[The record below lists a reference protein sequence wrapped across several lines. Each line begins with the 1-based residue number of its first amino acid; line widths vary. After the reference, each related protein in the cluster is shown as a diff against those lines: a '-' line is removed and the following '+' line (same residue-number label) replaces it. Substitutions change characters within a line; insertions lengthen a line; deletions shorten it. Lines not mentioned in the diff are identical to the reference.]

1 MVKNM
6 KYGYSSNRNI
16 QMIISV
22 LKQYNIKRVVVS
34 PGSTH
39 LNLIASLQQ
48 DPFFTLY
55 SEIDERNA
63 AYIACGMTAE
73 TGEAVVI
80 SCTGATASRDFL
92 PALTEAYY
100 RKLPILVITGS
111 QDIMNTDNLS
121 PQFIDRSVLPNDAV
135 KYSVHLQT
143 IKDKNDERDCNL
155 KINRAVSELFRHGGG
170 PVHINLTSEYGADI
184 FGVMELPGT
193 RTIFRYEQKDTF
205 PPFPSSEKVAISIGA
220 HKPISSDLENA
231 IDEFCSVHNAVVF
244 TDHSSG
250 DYHGK
255 FRVNP
260 ALIASQE
267 YLPNNIF
274 KVDLLIHVGEQSGDY
289 YTYGKLFS
297 AKEVW
302 RISEDGEMRDTFHKL
317 TNVFEMPEEVFFRH
331 YSNGNAGN
339 NSFLTECQAL
349 NKFLHSVIPDIP
361 FSNLYIAKFLSSRLP
376 DQSVVH
382 LGVSNTMR
390 SWTFFDV
397 NCKMLWANVGCRG
410 IDGALPTFLGMS
422 LSAPNTVHYCFLGD
436 LTFFYCIN
444 SLGNRQIHNNV
455 RILLVNNGIGAEFK
469 LYPHKAQRTFD
480 ADANP
485 FIAAEGHF
493 GNKSKTLVKNYTE
506 ALGFEYLSAENE
518 EEFLRAAERFL
529 TPELTEKPMMFEVFT
544 NAEDE
549 STALKMIRNLIERPE
564 EPKAPTH
571 FAKEA
576 VKKILGQNGV
586 NTVKRILGK

>member
-1 MVKNM
+1 M

-22 LKQYNIKRVVVS
+22 LKQYNINRVIVS

-39 LNLIASLQQ
+39 LNLVASLQQ
-48 DPFFTLY
+48 DPFFSLY

-63 AYIACGMTAE
+63 AYIACGMSAE
-73 TGEAVVI
+73 TGEPVVI

-111 QDIMNTDNLS
+111 QDVMNTDNLS
-121 PQFIDRSVLPNDAV
+121 PQYIDRSVLPNDAI

-143 IKDKNDERDCNL
+143 IKDKNDEWDCNL

-170 PVHINLTSEYGADI
+170 PVHINLTSEYGADT
-184 FGVMELPGT
+184 FGIMELPNT
-193 RTIFRYEQKDTF
+193 RTISRYEQKDTL
-205 PPFPSSEKVAISIGA
+205 PPFPSSGKIAVSIGA
-220 HKPISSDLENA
+220 HKPISPILEKA
-231 IDEFCSVHNAVVF
+231 IDNFCSVHDAVVF

-250 DYHGK
+250 GYNGK
-255 FRVNP
+255 YRINS
-260 ALIASQE
+260 ALIAAQE
-267 YLPNNIF
+267 YNPNNIF
-274 KVDLLIHVGEQSGDY
+274 KVDLLIHIGEQSGDY

-302 RISEDGEMRDTFHKL
+302 RVSEDGEMRDTFHKL
-317 TNVFEMPEEVFFRH
+317 TKVFEMPEEVFFRH
-331 YSNGNAGN
+331 YSNGNTDN
-339 NSFLTECQAL
+339 DSFLTECQAL
-349 NKFLHSVIPDIP
+349 SESLHSVIPDMP
-361 FSNLYIAKFLSSRLP
+361 FSNLYIARYLSSRLP
-376 DQSVVH
+376 DQSIIH
-382 LGVSNTMR
+382 FGVSNTMR

-397 NCKMLWANVGCRG
+397 HCKMIWANVGCRG
-410 IDGALPTFLGMS
+410 IDGALPAFIGMS
-422 LSAPNTVHYCFLGD
+422 LSAPNTIHYCFLGD
-436 LTFFYCIN
+436 LTFFYSMN
-444 SLGNRQIHNNV
+444 ELGNRQIQKNV
-455 RILLVNNGIGAEFK
+455 RILLVNNGIGTEFK

-506 ALGFEYLSAENE
+506 ALGFEYISAENE

-529 TPELTEKPMMFEVFT
+529 APELTEKPLMFEVFT

-549 STALKMIRNLIERPE
+549 STALKKIRNLIERPE
-564 EPKAPTH
+564 EPTN

-576 VKKILGQNGV
+576 AKKILGQNGV
-586 NTVKRILGK
+586 NAVKRIFGK